1 MNLELQGKVA
11 LITGA
16 SSGIG
21 RATADR
27 LAEEGMNCALVGR
40 NQEALSEVADG
51 VRQRGCKALVIV
63 GDVKDASVAGN
74 AVSSAVGTFG
84 RLDAL
89 ITAAGDIAS
98 GTIENTSPDAWDSM
112 IQTNLYAVFRFM
124 QRATPHLIQSSG
136 SIVNVSSVTGTRA
149 FPGILSYCV
158 SKAAVDQLTRC
169 AALELASKGVRVNS
183 VNPGVVVTQLHRRG
197 GMEEGKY
204 EAFLEHSKTTHPMG
218 RVGRPEEI
226 ADYIAFLISNRA
238 GWVTGTNSNIDGGR
252 AQTCAR

>member
-1 MNLELQGKVA
+1 MNLELQNKVV

-21 RATADR
+21 RATAHR
-27 LAEEGMNCALVGR
+27 LAEEGMNCILVAR
-40 NQEALSEVADG
+40 NQGALSEVADELQAKG
-51 VRQRGCKALVIV
+51 RKVLVMA
-63 GDVKDASVAGN
+63 GDVKEHSLADR
-74 AVSSAVGTFG
+74 AVSAAVETFG
-84 RLDAL
+84 SLDAL
-89 ITAAGDIAS
+89 VTAAGDIAS

-124 QRATPHLIQSSG
+124 QSATPHLIQSRG

-149 FPGILSYCV
+149 FPGILAYCV

-169 AALELASKGVRVNS
+169 TALELASKGVRVNS

-197 GMEEGKY
+197 GMDESKY
-204 EAFLEHSKTTHPMG
+204 QTFLEHSKTTHPMG

-226 ADYIAFLISNRA
+226 ADYIAFLVSNRA
-238 GWVTGTNSNIDGGR
+238 GWVTGTTNNIDGGR